1 MLIWGI
7 AGLFAGI
14 GAAWFYVTTPTRRN
28 NERSNLRVDE
38 SRLQAHV
45 AMLSRQLIPRSHEDT
60 GNLDRCAEYISG
72 HFVQAGASVEFQRFS
87 ADGRQYANVIGRFGS
102 GKKRQIV
109 VGAHYDAA
117 LGTPGADDNASGI
130 AGLIELAYLIRDNSP
145 DAGIE
150 LVAYTLEEPPFYD
163 TEHMGSAVHAAS
175 IAHRKDIEGVIVL
188 EMIGYFD
195 DAPGSQDYP
204 FSLLKLFYPDTG
216 NFVAL
221 VGKLGQGAFM
231 RRVKNSMRGTT
242 DLPVCSINAPSCITG
257 IDFSDHR
264 SYWPHGFDAVM
275 VTDTA
280 FYRNK
285 SYHEPDDLAER
296 LDYQRMAQV
305 VVGVFEALRKV

>member
-7 AGLFAGI
+7 AGLIAGI
-14 GAAWFYVTTPTRRN
+14 GAAWFSVTTPTRRN
-28 NERSNLRVDE
+28 NERSSLRVDE

-45 AMLSRQLIPRSHEDT
+45 DMLSRQLIPRSHTDT

-72 HFVQAGASVEFQRFS
+72 HFVQAGASVEFQRFL
-87 ADGRQYANVIGRFGS
+87 ANGRSYANVIGRFGS
-102 GKKRQIV
+102 GKKRQMI

-117 LGTPGADDNASGI
+117 VGTPGADDNASGI
-130 AGLIELAYLIRDNSP
+130 AGLIELAYLIRDNLP
-145 DAGIE
+145 DTGIE

-175 IAHRKDIEGVIVL
+175 IAHRKDIEGVLVL

-195 DAPGSQDYP
+195 DASGSQSYP
-204 FSLLKLFYPDTG
+204 FAPLKLFYPGTG
-216 NFVAL
+216 NFIAL
-221 VGKLGQGAFM
+221 VGKLGQSSFM
-231 RRVKNSMRGTT
+231 RRVKSSMQGTT
-242 DLPVCSINAPSCITG
+242 DLPVYSINAPSFITG
-257 IDFSDHR
+257 VDFSDHR
-264 SYWPHGFDAVM
+264 SYWPHGFNAVM

-285 SYHEPDDLAER
+285 SYHEPGDVAER

-305 VVGVFEALRKV
+305 VVSVFEALRKS

>member
-7 AGLFAGI
+7 AGLIAGI
-14 GAAWFYVTTPTRRN
+14 GAAWFSVTTPTRRN
-28 NERSNLRVDE
+28 NERSSLRVDE

-45 AMLSRQLIPRSHEDT
+45 DMLSRQLIPRSHTDT

-87 ADGRQYANVIGRFGS
+87 ANGRSYANVIGRFGS
-102 GKKRQIV
+102 GKKRQMI

-117 LGTPGADDNASGI
+117 VGTPGADDNASGI
-130 AGLIELAYLIRDNSP
+130 AGLIELAYLIRDNLP
-145 DAGIE
+145 DTGIE

-175 IAHRKDIEGVIVL
+175 IAHRKDIEGVLVL

-195 DAPGSQDYP
+195 DAPGSQSYP
-204 FSLLKLFYPDTG
+204 FAPLKLFYPGTG
-216 NFVAL
+216 NFIAL
-221 VGKLGQGAFM
+221 VGKLGQSSFM
-231 RRVKNSMRGTT
+231 RRVKSSMQGTT
-242 DLPVCSINAPSCITG
+242 DLPVYSINAPSFITG
-257 IDFSDHR
+257 VDFSDHR
-264 SYWPHGFDAVM
+264 SYWPHGFNAVM

-285 SYHEPDDLAER
+285 SYHEPGDVAER

-305 VVGVFEALRKV
+305 VVSVFEALRKS